1 MADATTVA
9 KSIQDRLN
17 MFLAKEKGV
26 KSIASEKPKLIR
38 TGITNL
44 DAILGGGIILG
55 GIIQLVG
62 RAGCGKSSLASKF
75 VSSFQKFTGGK
86 CIALYIDTETTM
98 TKFRLSQLGV
108 NLPPIDPIGD
118 CTLEDIFMIVDSV
131 VEFKKAN
138 KDAKE
143 TPAIIVWDSIA
154 NTLTKKEFEAAD
166 PKEII
171 GYKARMLSL
180 YLPKITSDL
189 QEYGITL
196 VAINQLRDAVGIG
209 PTPTPVAI
217 KGMKQSDT
225 IPGGRTL
232 QFATSQL
239 LYMSDT
245 GNLEERIYGFDG
257 KEVEVYCIKNKAFPP
272 LIKTKTAFSYMG
284 GYSNFWSA
292 FSVLKENKSIATS
305 GAWYGMAGYANKFQ
319 ASKVAELYVSDVDFK
334 NAFDSLLS
342 THVKEIAD
350 KYLNQLESCNIDDII
365 TSSTGGVG
373 GSILEGSEIK
383 ETMTELGDKSAKIF
397 AKESQT
403 EAEALENSR
412 QAQKAFLEKKKKLD
426 AKKKEKP
433 VAPPSLNYDEE
444 QLEAAPPPVEN
455 SIDDGEI
462 PPPVDIDGFVV

>member
-1 MADATTVA
+1 MADPKAVA
-9 KSIQDRLN
+9 LSIQDRLTS
-17 MFLAKEKGV
+17 FLSKDKGV
-26 KSIASEKPKLIR
+26 KSVASEKPKLIR

-44 DAILGGGIILG
+44 DAILGGGIIHG
-55 GIIQLVG
+55 GIVQLVG

-75 VSSFQKFTGGK
+75 VSSFQKHSGGN

-108 NLPPIDPIGD
+108 NYPPIDPISD
-118 CTLEDIFMIVDSV
+118 CTLEDIFMIIDSI

-138 KDAKE
+138 KDAKDV
-143 TPAIIVWDSIA
+143 PAIVVWDSIA
-154 NTLTKKEFEAAD
+154 NTLTKKEFEAED

-171 GYKARMLSL
+171 GFKARMLSL

-189 QEYGITL
+189 QEYGITI

-239 LYMSDT
+239 IYMSDA

-257 KEVEVYCIKNKAFPP
+257 KEVEMYCIKNKAFPP
-272 LIKTKTAFSYMG
+272 LIKTKTSFSYMG

-292 FSVLKENKSIATS
+292 FSVLKENKVIVVS
-305 GAWYGMAGYANKFQ
+305 GAWYSMAGYANKFQ
-319 ASKVAELYVSDVDFK
+319 ASKVAELYVGNVEFK
-334 NAFDSLLS
+334 TAFDGLLA
-342 THVKEIAD
+342 TYVKEIAD
-350 KYLNQLESCNIDDII
+350 KYQNQLESCNIDDII
-365 TSSTGGVG
+365 TSSAGGVG
-373 GSILEGSEIK
+373 GSILELSSVK
-383 ETMTELGDKSAKIF
+383 ETMSDLSDKALKTF
-397 AKESQT
+397 DKNQT
-403 EAEALENSR
+403 SEAEAIENAK
-412 QAQKAFLEKKKKLD
+412 QAQKAFLEKKKALD
-426 AKKKEKP
+426 AKKKDVVPPPAIEP
-433 VAPPSLNYDEE
+433 EGEVPDEPPS
-444 QLEAAPPPVEN
+444 
-455 SIDDGEI
+455 DGEI